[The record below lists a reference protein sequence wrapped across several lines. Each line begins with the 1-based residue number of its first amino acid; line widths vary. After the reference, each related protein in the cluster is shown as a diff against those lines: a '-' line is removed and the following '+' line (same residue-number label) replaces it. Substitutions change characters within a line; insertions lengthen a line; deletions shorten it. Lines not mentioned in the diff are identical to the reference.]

1 MFLRNNT
8 NKQYSLRKLKKGT
21 ASVAVTLAVFG
32 AGMVTS
38 QTVKAESSAL
48 LREEKQ
54 RAESLEEEYRNLV
67 DSLRQ
72 LESLHAHFAALRDVA
87 SRSSEANIGHLL
99 GFNNRIEDMLSP
111 YSFSGYKK
119 ALEEKFTQLS
129 EKDKEISAI
138 KAQIENLKQEK
149 AKAENELQNYNDVA
163 RTLVLKQQELEE
175 TKDKLEQKTEQVKA
189 YRDMQ
194 AAETSEKLKLED
206 QIREIE
212 SLVQDLQLKK
222 GSLEETVNSLVR
234 EQQEY
239 KIENDELAEKVQ
251 KLDSQIAEREAEL
264 SKLDEQLSQKVSEI
278 RNLKQELK
286 RKENMYEAFLNQAK
300 EALAKQNKEID
311 SLKDLDRI
319 NRNLLGNAKDELGKL
334 SAKNEQLSQDNAKLT
349 EDQKVAEANRR
360 GLRRDLEASRE
371 AKKKV
376 EAELADLNTKLA
388 KLEEDQKIS
397 EANRKGLHRDLE
409 ASREAKK
416 KVEAELADVN
426 AKLGALEKLNKELED
441 GKKLS
446 DQERAELQAKLEAET
461 KALKEQIAKQA
472 EEIAKLKEEQAK
484 KQKEETPKAPE
495 KPETKPEADPKAD
508 KPAKPEAKP
517 AAPKADAKKAAPK
530 AGQLPSTGESAN
542 PFFTIA
548 ALTVIAGAGM
558 AVVSPKRKEN

>member
-1 MFLRNNT
+1 MYHKNE
-8 NKQYSLRKLKKGT
+8 KCYSLRKLKKGT
-21 ASVAVTLAVFG
+21 ASVVVALSVLG
-32 AGMVTS
+32 AGTIVGTS
-38 QTVKAESSAL
+38 LVKAESLTIVNGPNESHWRLASGLVSQLVEENENLERL
-48 LREEKQ
+48 LYKE
-54 RAESLEEEYRNLV
+54 V
-67 DSLRQ
+67 D
-72 LESLHAHFAALRDVA
+72 DY
-87 SRSSEANIGHLL
+87 
-99 GFNNRIEDMLSP
+99 NRL
-111 YSFSGYKK
+111 
-119 ALEEKFTQLS
+119 LEEKRLSDRTKEETILSILADRSRGMKEQYNKILELQKELS
-129 EKDKEISAI
+129 ETQTDRDQFDALA
-138 KAQIENLKQEK
+138 AQKQE
-149 AKAENELQNYNDVA
+149 ELDNL
-163 RTLVLKQQELEE
+163 T
-175 TKDKLEQKTEQVKA
+175 
-189 YRDMQ
+189 
-194 AAETSEKLKLED
+194 
-206 QIREIE
+206 
-212 SLVQDLQLKK
+212 QDLIRRENMYTAFLNQSRAEIAKQKEEIDQL
-222 GSLEETVNSLVR
+222 TQDR
-234 EQQEY
+234 DRQ
-239 KIENDELAEKVQ
+239 A
-251 KLDSQIAEREAEL
+251 
-264 SKLDEQLSQKVSEI
+264 
-278 RNLKQELK
+278 
-286 RKENMYEAFLNQAK
+286 NMYEAFMSQYK
-300 EALAKQNKEID
+300 DALAKQEEE
-311 SLKDLDRI
+311 
-319 NRNLLGNAKDELGKL
+319 NAK
-334 SAKNEQLSQDNAKLT
+334 LSQDNAKLT

-376 EAELADLNTKLA
+376 EAELADLNTKLG

-416 KVEAELADVN
+416 KVESELADVN

-446 DQERAELQAKLEAET
+446 DQEKAELQAKLEAET

-517 AAPKADAKKAAPK
+517 AAPKADAKKATPK